1 MITAEKKTELLK
13 RARKNGF
20 IKVSVKYERDISGG
34 MAKRKV
40 NGEATFIIKKSDK
53 IETVCRSLVKKFKAK
68 FGPGCVI
75 WFKQN
80 DVNIEPAVEGVD
92 YELAI
97 TSRAKRFKARNPNI
111 KNPQTN
117 YEVVAKRII
126 QEQA

>member
-1 MITAEKKTELLK
+1 MITAEKKAELLK

-20 IKVSVKYERDISGG
+20 IKVSVKYERDVSGG
-34 MAKRKV
+34 TAKRKL

-53 IETVCRSLVKKFKAK
+53 IETVCRALIKKFRAK
-68 FGPGCVI
+68 FGPGCII

-97 TSRAKRFKARNPNI
+97 TSRAKRFKARNP
-111 KNPQTN
+111 KVKKPQTN
-117 YEVVAKRII
+117 YEVVAKRIVK
-126 QEQA
+126 EQA